1 MSKLALLGLIIL
13 FGAVFLIIPENNNP
27 PTYALFRFAKR
38 LDNGELPTISAQSY
52 VYYIFGHFQ
61 LMALSYIVAA
71 EARIYRLSCRWFF
84 YLQVADFFDYLA
96 TYNRVW
102 FHVGA
107 LPISMNLFVFTSFIF
122 VAMWD
127 YHRESLSMRL

>member
-1 MSKLALLGLIIL
+1 MSKLILLGLIIL

-27 PTYALFRFAKR
+27 PTYALFPFAKR

-52 VYYIFGHFQ
+52 VYFIFGHFQ

-71 EARIYRLSCRWFF
+71 ETRIYKLACKWFF
-84 YLQVADFFDYLA
+84 YIQVADFFDYLA
-96 TYNRVW
+96 TYNTIW
-102 FHVGA
+102 FHAGL
-107 LPISMNLFVFTSFIF
+107 LPVSMNLVQVVVFVF
-122 VAMWD
+122 VAMLD